1 MQRAGRWAVAVCV
14 GAGSFVVCLWAARAA
29 PFGFLPRAEADRWVV
44 ATAFATTVAALVG
57 TAVGWWAGTGAGPE
71 EPPDGRPPGAAD
83 GAGAGTGRRPAVRQ
97 SATASD
103 DAQVTQVA
111 GDRRPGPGGSAK
123 RPGRL
128 AQRARGTGRARIT
141 QVGGNDGNDGTAGP
155 GHGDR

>member
-1 MQRAGRWAVAVCV
+1 MQRAGRWVVAVCV

-29 PFGFLPRAEADRWVV
+29 SFGFLPRAEADRWVV

-57 TAVGWWAGTGAGPE
+57 TAAGWWAGAGQE
-71 EPPDGRPPGAAD
+71 EPPDGRPPEAAD
-83 GAGAGTGRRPAVRQ
+83 GAGAGRRPAVRQ

-111 GDRRPGPGGSAK
+111 GDRRPGSGASAE

-128 AQRARGTGRARIT
+128 AQRARAAGRARIT
-141 QVGGNDGNDGTAGP
+141 QVGGNDGTDGTAGP